1 MGGMAAARQADEIG
15 HVSVWARL
23 ARVGLRLAS
32 GRAAM
37 RAVADAAVCRDHGQP
52 NANFIAEGSDS
63 VFIETYPAARKGD
76 KMMCAAQI
84 ASGSDDVLV
93 GGNKTA
99 YLEIADDRAWWETAL
114 EIGVGLAMGRGSF
127 LGKVGCLA
135 LGAVVGYALGR
146 GFRALIGYP
155 VHPATGGKVLD
166 GSRDTDFVL
175 PGPLAIAWRRFYS
188 SHDHREGTLHGA
200 GWSVPYEIELH
211 VERCWAASWPSM
223 HRMRRAGRCTRCGT
237 STTRWATARARNCR
251 PWAAA
256 DRDRWAG
263 PCCGAA

>member
-1 MGGMAAARQADEIG
+1 MAAARQADEIG

-32 GRAAM
+32 GMVETLLVAGVVALAAGVSVATMGCGAILACGLLAGFIGGATGWSDYKEKKIQEMTENIGELDITGTLGIRGAATVRINGRAAM

-52 NANFIAEGSDS
+52 NPNFIAEGSDS

-114 EIGVGLAMGRGSF
+114 EIGVGLAMGRGNF

-135 LGAVVGYALGR
+135 L
-146 GFRALIGYP
+146 
-155 VHPATGGKVLD
+155 
-166 GSRDTDFVL
+166 
-175 PGPLAIAWRRFYS
+175 
-188 SHDHREGTLHGA
+188 
-200 GWSVPYEIELH
+200 
-211 VERCWAASWPSM
+211 
-223 HRMRRAGRCTRCGT
+223 
-237 STTRWATARARNCR
+237 
-251 PWAAA
+251 
-256 DRDRWAG
+256 
-263 PCCGAA
+263 